1 MESTT
6 FGIPLKTI
14 TTQELM
20 KEQIA
25 QEQHEINMLRK
36 RVKELL
42 DENADLR
49 KQLGLDRGK

>member
-1 MESTT
+1 MEYS
-6 FGIPLKTI
+6 FGQPLKTI